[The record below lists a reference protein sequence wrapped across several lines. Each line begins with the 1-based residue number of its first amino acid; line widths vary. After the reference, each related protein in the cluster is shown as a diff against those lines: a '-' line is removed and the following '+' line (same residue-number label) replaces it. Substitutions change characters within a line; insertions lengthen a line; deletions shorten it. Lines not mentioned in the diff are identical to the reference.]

1 MRKAPDWKHAS
12 APEPPVL
19 VTCFRLKKNQI
30 IDAGT
35 LNAWRNHQLD
45 HDDVFHPAF
54 LERVI
59 FNSVESDQVTL
70 TDDAKQVLK
79 DWNTIRVDFS
89 PHLNL
94 TSGPYYLDRGVFH
107 SVWRVFEDPQLAFL
121 EAIWPLEENPLSFIR
136 VSAAGNGYRSHG
148 IAVPSRSYTQAFIS
162 SGSGLTDN
170 ETQSALRGLR
180 IAVKDNYHIQGIK
193 TSLGNRAYFNLYP
206 TQNTTAK
213 VVSKLIDQGAHIVGK
228 AHLSSFAM
236 MEHPTQ
242 SVDYQAPFNPR
253 GDGYLITGGSS
264 GGSAAATAAYEWI
277 DIAICS
283 DTTGSSRI
291 PALQTGVFGFRPSTG
306 SISGEGMVN
315 AWAAFDTPAWFG
327 RNLELF
333 PNVLGALTG
342 LPADKSAAA
351 KVPSVILYPTDFA
364 PADSP
369 DQIEAMER
377 LLEDLATASDC
388 TYTRVSIENDWAE
401 TGPTEERSL
410 YQYLYNVTHNGWYY
424 SAFHSF
430 DQFREQYESRYGRIP
445 FVTEVIRWYWN
456 LGSTVTA
463 EEYQEIM
470 NRLDVFK
477 NWFINQY
484 LAEGAVVALHID
496 KIQPRYRDQYPG
508 NNNPETPGLRAP
520 HLAAILGS
528 PELAVPISEIPY
540 QSRITG
546 REEKLPMVVSLMG
559 APGTDAQLLEWTI
572 DSLGKS
578 GRATKVGVGNRMF

>member
-1 MRKAPDWKHAS
+1 MPPSFSRMVTWPMQNVLGLAMGTSLAMHTSTSFQVGQVEYLGRLLLGVSAWAPDWKHAS

-19 VTCFRLKKNQI
+19 VTCFRLQTNQI

-79 DWNTIRVDFS
+79 DWNTTKVDFS

-121 EAIWPLEENPLSFIR
+121 EAIWPLEGNPCEYTNQPYLPSHDILLAHHHSLSSFTR

-148 IAVPSRSYTQAFIS
+148 IAVPSRSYTQAFTP

-206 TQNTTAK
+206 TQNATAK

-342 LPADKSAAA
+342 LPVDKSAAA
-351 KVPSVILYPTDFA
+351 KPPSAILYPTDFA

-388 TYTRVSIENDWAE
+388 NYTRVSIENDWAE

-410 YQYLYNVTHNGWYY
+410 YQYLYNVTHNGWHY

-430 DQFREQYESRYGRIP
+430 DQFREQYESRYGHIP
-445 FVTEVIRWYWN
+445 FVTEVIR
-456 LGSTVTA
+456 
-463 EEYQEIM
+463 
-470 NRLDVFK
+470 
-477 NWFINQY
+477 
-484 LAEGAVVALHID
+484 
-496 KIQPRYRDQYPG
+496 
-508 NNNPETPGLRAP
+508 
-520 HLAAILGS
+520 
-528 PELAVPISEIPY
+528 
-540 QSRITG
+540 
-546 REEKLPMVVSLMG
+546 
-559 APGTDAQLLEWTI
+559 
-572 DSLGKS
+572 
-578 GRATKVGVGNRMF
+578 